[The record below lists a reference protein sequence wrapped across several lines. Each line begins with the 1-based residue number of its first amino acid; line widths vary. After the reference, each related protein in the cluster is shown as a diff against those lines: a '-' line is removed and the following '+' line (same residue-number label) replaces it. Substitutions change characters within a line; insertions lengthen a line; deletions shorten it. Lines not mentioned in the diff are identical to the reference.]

1 MAAADPRQQSKLDY
15 FKLMVQH
22 NASDL
27 FFTTGAPPTLKINKD
42 FRAIA
47 RQVLEPGR
55 VKELAYSLMNEEQKA
70 VFEAEKEMNLGVSR
84 EGIGR
89 FRVNVYVQRGEVS
102 MVIRYIKSSVPGFEE
117 LGLPPVLKDLALRD
131 RGLTIVVGSTGSG
144 KSTTLAAV
152 IDYRARTKPGH
163 ILTIEDPI
171 EFVFQHHKSIVS
183 QREVGIDTLSYEN
196 ALREAMREAPNVVM
210 IGEIR
215 DRRTMEAGLSY
226 ASTGHLVLS
235 TLHAVN
241 TNQAFERI
249 VNFFPTEANRQLL
262 MDLSLNIQGIL
273 AQRLVRAIDGGL
285 APAVEVLINTPYIG
299 DQIRN
304 GEFNALKDTIAR
316 GEAAGMQ
323 TFDQALFDLF
333 RHGRITKEDALT
345 NADSRSN
352 LEWRMNFGDD
362 KPSFGGDKETSENAT
377 EILERPSGLGQILR

>member
-1 MAAADPRQQSKLDY
+1 MSQVQEPKMKMDY

-27 FFTTGAPPTLKINKD
+27 FFTVGAPPTLKIGKD
-42 FRAIA
+42 FRAVS
-47 RQVLEPGR
+47 RQALDSGR
-55 VKELAYSLMNEEQKA
+55 LKELAYGLMNKEQA
-70 VFEAEKEMNLGVSR
+70 QTFEAEKEMNLGISR
-84 EGIGR
+84 EEFGR
-89 FRVNVYVQRGEVS
+89 FRINIFVQRGEIA
-102 MVIRYIKSSVPGFEE
+102 MVIRYIKAEVPSFEE
-117 LGLPPVLKDLALRD
+117 LGLPLVLKELALRD
-131 RGLTIVVGSTGSG
+131 RGLIIVVGSTGSG
-144 KSTTLAAV
+144 KSTTLAAI
-152 IDYRARTKPGH
+152 IDYRARNRAGH

-171 EFVFQHHKSIVS
+171 EYVFKHRKSLIS

-215 DRRTMEAGLSY
+215 DRTTMEAALSY

-262 MDLSLNIQGIL
+262 MDLSLNMQAVL
-273 AQRLVRAIDGGL
+273 AQRLVRGMDGGL
-285 APAVEVLINTPYIG
+285 VAAVEVMVNSPYVA
-299 DQIRN
+299 DLVRN
-304 GEFNALKDTIAR
+304 GEFNALKDTIGR

-323 TFDQALFDLF
+323 TFDQALFDLY
-333 RHGRITKEDALT
+333 RYGRITKEDALT

-352 LEWRMNFGDD
+352 LEWRMNFGDEKSSLHSASAVSD
-362 KPSFGGDKETSENAT
+362 DGT
-377 EILERPSGLGQILR
+377 EILERPSGFGRS